1 MNKKVNPNDM
11 LKSEYLFISYAEE
24 DYLFADWL
32 AKKLTALGY
41 KVWIDKEKLKG
52 GESYPKEFPD
62 IIKNKTFR
70 FLAILSKHS
79 IEKENPLKERTV
91 ASNVKKKININD
103 FVIPIKLDDF
113 QHSDLPFLEVDLT
126 YIPFYKNWME
136 GITKLV
142 QKLES
147 ISTPKSE
154 GSVQNS
160 LRKQL
165 ISNHAP
171 KMKQEEL
178 ISNIYKVLEIPKSIY
193 VFKLNSRQQ
202 LSSPLLSKWCH
213 YREKDFI
220 YSFSKPPNELSLKQI
235 CWSILDKV
243 QCTSNINNIVIS
255 LLRKELEFFCI
266 KKGMKKIEQE
276 NKYKLIFSK
285 DNLKN
290 GKIYFTNIKGKKT
303 YKQMIGISKEKP
315 YYISPIFRLSMSDFP
330 FNSLTIT
337 PTIYW
342 TDEKGNP
349 LSAKSALRKT
359 KRLRQHWWNNKW
371 LDIITA
377 TTCWLGN
384 KEKIVDIFNNSCG
397 RFRISLE
404 PLVFISD
411 YGIVESQ
418 EAVTV
423 NTKNK
428 LSSIFIKGLK
438 MIGKQY
444 EKKDPL
450 N

>member
-32 AKKLTALGY
+32 AKKLTASGY
-41 KVWIDKEKLKG
+41 KIWIDKEKLKG
-52 GESYPKEFPD
+52 GESYSKEFPD
-62 IIKNKTFR
+62 VIKNKAFR
-70 FLAILSKHS
+70 VLALLSKKS
-79 IEKENPLKERTV
+79 IRKENPERERTV
-91 ASNVKKKININD
+91 ASNVKEEKNIDD

-113 QHSDLPFLEVDLT
+113 PNSNLPFSVANVT
-126 YIPFYKNWME
+126 YIPFHRSWKE
-136 GITKLV
+136 GITQLV
-142 QKLES
+142 RKLES
-147 ISTPKSE
+147 INTPKSE

-171 KMKQEEL
+171 KIKQEEL

-202 LSSPLLSKWCH
+202 LSSPLLSEWC
-213 YREKDFI
+213 YYKEKNFV
-220 YSFSKPPNELSLKQI
+220 YSFSQPPKGLSLKQI
-235 CWSILDKV
+235 DWSILDKV
-243 QCTSNINNIVIS
+243 KYTSNINNIVIF

-371 LDIITA
+371 LNIITA
-377 TTCWLGN
+377 ITCWLGN
-384 KEKIVDIFNNSCG
+384 EEKIVDIFNNSCG
-397 RFRISLE
+397 RFRILLE

-418 EAVTV
+418 EKVTI

-428 LSSIFIKGLK
+428 LSSTFVKGLK

-444 EKKDPL
+444 EKKD
-450 N
+450 